1 MQPILYMLRKE
12 FKQIFRTR
20 EMLAIIFVMPVI
32 QMAVLGFAITN
43 EVKHIKLII
52 SDHDNSRISREIA
65 DQFSNTDRFNIVGRE
80 TDGQVIESQIHGWN
94 AQMALIIP
102 LDFQRDLQR
111 NQQPDLQIIVDGLDG
126 NTAGVAIGYA
136 QGILTE
142 YAAKYLQNP
151 RQQTALMAALSAS
164 SGDGE
169 SLQNQLSAAQRNR
182 PHTVSMQQRMWYNL
196 NLDSAQYMVPGIVA
210 LLLTIISMM
219 LSSISLVRE
228 REIGTLEQLMVTP
241 LKRYQLLLGK
251 LLPFLILAFI
261 EFFVVL
267 QAAQIIFSIH
277 MQGSYVLL
285 GWMTLLYLFTTLGL
299 GVFVSTVTGSQQQ
312 AFFVS
317 WFFLVF
323 MIMMSGLFIP
333 IENMPQILQKLTYL
347 NPLRYFIA
355 IVRDVFQKGATAPFL
370 IREALPMALL
380 GLLIFTFSVLNFRK
394 RVQ

>member
-80 TDGQVIESQIHGWN
+80 TDGQVIESQIHGWH

-102 LDFQRDLQR
+102 PDFQRDLQR

>member
-1 MQPILYMLRKE
+1 P
-12 FKQIFRTR
+12 
-20 EMLAIIFVMPVI
+20 P
-32 QMAVLGFAITN
+32 
-43 EVKHIKLII
+43 
-52 SDHDNSRISREIA
+52 
-65 DQFSNTDRFNIVGRE
+65 
-80 TDGQVIESQIHGWN
+80 
-94 AQMALIIP
+94 
-102 LDFQRDLQR
+102 DFQRDLQR

>member
-94 AQMALIIP
+94 AQMALIILP
-102 LDFQRDLQR
+102 DFQRDLQR

-151 RQQTALMAALSAS
+151 RQQAALMASLSAS

>member
-317 WFFLVF
+317 WFFLFF

>member
-151 RQQTALMAALSAS
+151 RQQAALMASFSAS
-164 SGDGE
+164 SGDGK

>member
-151 RQQTALMAALSAS
+151 RQQAALMASLSAS

>member
-151 RQQTALMAALSAS
+151 RQQAALMASLSAS

-317 WFFLVF
+317 WF
-323 MIMMSGLFIP
+323 S
-333 IENMPQILQKLTYL
+333 
-347 NPLRYFIA
+347 
-355 IVRDVFQKGATAPFL
+355 
-370 IREALPMALL
+370 
-380 GLLIFTFSVLNFRK
+380 SCS
-394 RVQ
+394 

>member
-151 RQQTALMAALSAS
+151 RQQAALMASLSAS

-312 AFFVS
+312 AFFLL
-317 WFFLVF
+317 WFFFVF

>member
-102 LDFQRDLQR
+102 PDFQRDLQR

>member
-52 SDHDNSRISREIA
+52 SDHDNSRISREIG

-80 TDGQVIESQIHGWN
+80 TDGKVIESHIHGWR

-102 LDFQRDLQR
+102 PNFQRDLQR
-111 NQQPDLQIIVDGLDG
+111 NQQPELQIIVDGLDG

-151 RQQTALMAALSAS
+151 RQQAALMASLSAS

-169 SLQNQLSAAQRNR
+169 SLQNQLATAQRNR

-267 QAAQIIFSIH
+267 QAAQIIFSIN

-333 IENMPQILQKLTYL
+333 IENMPAILQKLTYL

>member
-80 TDGQVIESQIHGWN
+80 TDGQVIETQIHGWN

-151 RQQTALMAALSAS
+151 RQQAALMASLSAS